1 MTTALTNL
9 TATGQIDANL
19 TLLTDLLLSRRDTKI
34 SKREI
39 SEMVDAMS
47 KPADIVWTL
56 ARVAALLNPYF
67 DKDTPQGI
75 REIEAEDWAEA
86 IREYPQWAIERA
98 CRWWKS
104 ASNSDRRKRPLE
116 GDIVARIRKEMEAVT
131 VARKRI
137 ATSDTL
143 AITSGRQEVID
154 PVISAERAAKIMAD
168 AGFKPKTFGGD
179 A

>member
-154 PVISAERAAKIMAD
+154 PVISAERAAEIMAD